1 MKKFPRI
8 ITSLL
13 VIHTFLFSTQVP
25 AQTSVTFNVCSVPKA
40 TELHQTVPYRK
51 AQEAAVGLEGR
62 NVGAWRI
69 YVEKDSSIKQED
81 KWSLMNDNRF
91 PKRIIIEA
99 AAKGSGELVNTYS
112 ANAVAAAMV
121 TAYAEHRPLVL
132 SPDMIWLLIL
142 QGFASHIEADPEKM
156 RPYFVDF
163 QGPKTLEVV
172 RAWTKGNPDN
182 PWENVFDE
190 FGKKIAKE
198 TKGDLA
204 ANCLPQFTTTG
215 PIEKAAFDISL
226 MRAMDP
232 FFDYRFMLMCGI
244 PEITLEGA
252 PADWELLEQHAAS
265 LAQYDLAWWIDPL
278 KPVLHEFTQASKG
291 QVDADFWAKMV
302 KKRFYPAGCTQDPF
316 LSGWM
321 LNFFPYIK
329 EKPNP
334 WITHPDSSQ
343 HFETAFA
350 AYEIKADERKAE
362 WKKIQQNIEK
372 KGKKG
377 KKAKEQREQLYSL
390 PRIIAPEPESFGLKT
405 LDVSDLPGSLGKADV
420 ILNDNGTMYN
430 MEFLAGF
437 IGIRQNPQTFA
448 LRPEISWI
456 ILDTGLKDGQTSA
469 EYYAGA
475 AKELLKKRN

>member
-1 MKKFPRI
+1 MKKSPLSI
-8 ITSLL
+8 LVLL
-13 VIHTFLFSTQVP
+13 GLFNLLFSAHGS
-25 AQTSVTFNVCSVPKA
+25 AQTSVTFNVCSIPKA
-40 TELHQTVPYRK
+40 TELHKTVPYRD
-51 AQEAAVGLEGR
+51 AQEAAVGLENR
-62 NVGAWRI
+62 NESAWHT
-69 YVEKDSSIKQED
+69 YLNQDSSIKKED
-81 KWSLMNDNRF
+81 KRKIQYDNRF

-112 ANAVAAAMV
+112 TNAVAAAMV

-163 QGPKTLEVV
+163 QGQKTLEVV

-204 ANCLPQFTTTG
+204 ANCLPHFTTTG
-215 PIEKAAFDISL
+215 IVEKAAFDISL

-232 FFDYRFMLMCGI
+232 FFDYQVSLLCGI
-244 PEITLEGA
+244 PEITLEGT
-252 PADWELLEQHAAS
+252 PADWELLEQHATS
-265 LAQYDLAWWIDPL
+265 LAQYGLAWWIDPL

-291 QVDADFWAKMV
+291 QADADFWAKMV
-302 KKRFYPAGCTQDPF
+302 KKRSYPAGCTQDPF

-321 LNFFPYIK
+321 LNFFPYIND
-329 EKPNP
+329 KPNP
-334 WITHPDSSQ
+334 WIINPDSIQ
-343 HFETAFA
+343 TFETAFA
-350 AYEIKADERKAE
+350 AYEVKANERKAE
-362 WKKIQQNIEK
+362 WELIHQNIEK
-372 KGKKG
+372 QEKNG
-377 KKAKEQREQLYSL
+377 KKAKKEREKLFSL
-390 PRIIAPEPESFGLKT
+390 PRVSAPRPESFGLKT
-405 LDVSDLPGSLGKADV
+405 LDVSDLPGSLGKANV
-420 ILNDNGTMYN
+420 ILNDNGAMYN

-437 IGIRQNPQTFA
+437 IGIRQNSETFA

-456 ILDTGLKDGQTSA
+456 ILDTGLQDGQTPTQ
-469 EYYAGA
+469 YYAA
-475 AKELLKKRN
+475 RAKEMLKERN